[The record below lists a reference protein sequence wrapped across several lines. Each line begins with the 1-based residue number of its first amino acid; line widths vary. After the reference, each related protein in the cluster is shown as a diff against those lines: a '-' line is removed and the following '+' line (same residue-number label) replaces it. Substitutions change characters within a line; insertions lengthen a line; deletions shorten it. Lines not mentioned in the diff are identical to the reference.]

1 MTFTETHIKGLWGIE
16 PKVYT
21 DSRGY
26 FMEAWKKDEFK
37 LRTGVETDFIQMNES
52 KSSKGVLRGLHFQLP
67 PFDQAKLVRVIV
79 GTVMDVA
86 VDIRKDSP
94 TFGQYYSI
102 ELSEDNK
109 LQFYIP
115 RGFAHGFQVLSEKAV
130 FSYMVDNVYA
140 SQAERCIR
148 FDDPTVGV
156 CWKGDPDKFI
166 LSDKD
171 KKGLSLSEAKLEL
184 FS

>member
-1 MTFTETHIKGLWGIE
+1 
-16 PKVYT
+16 
-21 DSRGY
+21 
-26 FMEAWKKDEFK
+26 
-37 LRTGVETDFIQMNES
+37 
-52 KSSKGVLRGLHFQLP
+52 
-67 PFDQAKLVRVIV
+67 
-79 GTVMDVA
+79 MDVA

-140 SQAERCIR
+140 PQAERCIR